1 MTGYNILV
9 IGSGAREHAIVRAL
23 DKSSQGKNLYCLASN
38 MNPGIAELCVELRVG
53 KINDPDFVV
62 HYAQEISTDLAIIG
76 PEKPLE
82 NGIADALWSVDIK
95 TIGPK
100 KNLALLETSK
110 AFTRNLLR
118 EHGVP
123 GGPLYQTFVSMEGV
137 NVFLKELKEN
147 YVVKYDGL
155 MGGKGVKVAG
165 DHLRSHDEALAY
177 CQELLDRGGSF
188 VVEEKFVGQEFS
200 LMSFCDGESLKHMPV
215 IQDHKRVYEGDRG
228 PNTGG
233 MGTYS
238 FANHS
243 LPFLSEKD
251 VSDAQKT
258 NERVAKE
265 LYRTTGTKFKGF
277 LYGGFMATKDGIK
290 VIEYNARL
298 GDPEAMNVLSLLKTD
313 FFDICNHIIGGSLKS
328 VDVKFEPHATVCK
341 YAVPNGY
348 PDNPEKGFAVSIE
361 NVDTDSLFFAA
372 VREDKNKII
381 ATGSRTVAC
390 VGVDKEVC
398 GAEQKAEAGISRVV
412 GNVFHRKDIGT
423 AALIQKRIENMKKVR
438 Q

>member
-1 MTGYNILV
+1 MSNVLLV
-9 IGSGAREHAIVRAL
+9 GSGAREVAIAR
-23 DKSSQGKNLYCLASN
+23 KIKESSRPVSLFCLSPSI
-38 MNPGIAELCVELRVG
+38 NPHISVLCEKYFTVPLSENQTIAGVAKKLN
-53 KINDPDFVV
+53 IDF
-62 HYAQEISTDLAIIG
+62 AIIG
-76 PEKPLE
+76 PENPLE
-82 NGIADALWSVDIK
+82 NGLVDTLEKEGIPSVA
-95 TIGPK
+95 PK
-100 KNLALLETSK
+100 KDVARIETSK
-110 AFTRNLLR
+110 SFARNILDRCSPEKNPQRKEFSSL
-118 EHGVP
+118 
-123 GGPLYQTFVSMEGV
+123 EGV
-137 NVFLKELKEN
+137 EEFLQKLGGN

-155 MGGKGVKVAG
+155 MGGKGVKVSG
-165 DHLRSHDEALAY
+165 EHLFSSEETLEY
-177 CQELLDRGGSF
+177 CKKIIGMGGIF
-188 VVEEKFVGQEFS
+188 LVEEKLVGEEFS
-200 LMSFCDGESLKHMPV
+200 LMSFCDGQSCAHMPV
-215 IQDHKRVYEGDRG
+215 VQDHKRAFEGDIG

-361 NVDTDSLFFAA
+361 NVDADSLFFAA

>member
-1 MTGYNILV
+1 MSSVLLV
-9 IGSGAREHAIVRAL
+9 GSGAREVAIAR
-23 DKSSQGKNLYCLASN
+23 KIKESSRSVSLFCLSPSI
-38 MNPGIAELCVELRVG
+38 NPHISVLCEKYFTVPLSENQTIAGVAKKLN
-53 KINDPDFVV
+53 IDF
-62 HYAQEISTDLAIIG
+62 AIIG
-76 PEKPLE
+76 PENPLE
-82 NGIADALWSVDIK
+82 NGLVDTLEKEGIPSVA
-95 TIGPK
+95 PK
-100 KNLALLETSK
+100 KDVARIETSK
-110 AFTRNLLR
+110 SFARNILDRCSPEKNPQRKEFSSL
-118 EHGVP
+118 
-123 GGPLYQTFVSMEGV
+123 EGV
-137 NVFLKELKEN
+137 EEFLQKLGGN

-155 MGGKGVKVAG
+155 MGGKGVKVSG
-165 DHLRSHDEALAY
+165 EHLFSSEETLEY
-177 CQELLDRGGSF
+177 CKKIIGMGGIF
-188 VVEEKFVGQEFS
+188 LVEEKLVGEEFS
-200 LMSFCDGESLKHMPV
+200 LMSFCDGQNCAHMPV
-215 IQDHKRVYEGDRG
+215 VQDHKRAFEGDVG

-290 VIEYNARL
+290 VVEYNARL

-313 FFDICNHIIGGSLKS
+313 FFDICNHIISGSLKS

-361 NVDTDSLFFAA
+361 NVDADSLFFAA

>member
-1 MTGYNILV
+1 MSKVLLV
-9 IGSGAREHAIVRAL
+9 GSGAREVAIARKIKESCRPVSL
-23 DKSSQGKNLYCLASN
+23 FCLSPSINPHINVLCEKYFMASLSDN
-38 MNPGIAELCVELRVG
+38 QTIVAAAKKLA
-53 KINDPDFVV
+53 IDF
-62 HYAQEISTDLAIIG
+62 AIIG
-76 PEKPLE
+76 PENPLE
-82 NGIADALWSVDIK
+82 NGLVDALEEEGFPCVA
-95 TIGPK
+95 PK
-100 KNLALLETSK
+100 KNVARIETSK
-110 AFTRNLLR
+110 SFARNILDRCSPEKNPKRKEFSSL
-118 EHGVP
+118 
-123 GGPLYQTFVSMEGV
+123 EGV
-137 NVFLKELKEN
+137 ERFLQKLGGS

-155 MGGKGVKVAG
+155 MGGKGVKVSG
-165 DHLRSHDEALAY
+165 EHLFSSEETLEY
-177 CQELLDRGGSF
+177 CKKIINTGGTF
-188 VVEEKFVGQEFS
+188 LVEEKLVGEEFS
-200 LMSFCDGESLKHMPV
+200 LMSFCDGKSCAHMPAV
-215 IQDHKRVYEGDRG
+215 QDHKRAFEGDVG

-251 VSDAQKT
+251 IGDAQKT
-258 NERVAKE
+258 NEKVAKE
-265 LYRTTGTKFKGF
+265 LYKTTGTRFRGF
-277 LYGGFMATKDGIK
+277 LYGGFMATRGGIK

-313 FFDICNHIIGGSLKS
+313 FFDICNHILDGSLKNI
-328 VDVKFEPHATVCK
+328 DVKFEPQATVCK

-361 NVDTDSLFFAA
+361 NVDVDSFFFAA
-372 VREDKNKII
+372 VKEDENKLI

-390 VGVDKEVC
+390 VGVDKEVS

-423 AALIQKRIENMKKVR
+423 SALIQKRIENMEKVR

>member
-1 MTGYNILV
+1 MSNVLLV
-9 IGSGAREHAIVRAL
+9 GSGAREVAIAR
-23 DKSSQGKNLYCLASN
+23 KIKESSRPVSLFCLSPSI
-38 MNPGIAELCVELRVG
+38 NPHISVLCEKYFTVPLSENQTIAGVAKKLN
-53 KINDPDFVV
+53 IDF
-62 HYAQEISTDLAIIG
+62 TIIG
-76 PEKPLE
+76 PENPLE
-82 NGIADALWSVDIK
+82 NGLVDTLEKEGIPSVA
-95 TIGPK
+95 PK
-100 KNLALLETSK
+100 KDVARIETSK
-110 AFTRNLLR
+110 SFARNILDRCSPEKNPQRKEFSSL
-118 EHGVP
+118 
-123 GGPLYQTFVSMEGV
+123 EGV
-137 NVFLKELKEN
+137 EEFLQKLGGN

-155 MGGKGVKVAG
+155 MGGKGVKVSG
-165 DHLRSHDEALAY
+165 EHLFSSEETLEY
-177 CQELLDRGGSF
+177 CKKIIGMGGMF
-188 VVEEKFVGQEFS
+188 LVEEKLVGEEFS
-200 LMSFCDGESLKHMPV
+200 LMSFCDGQSCAHMPV
-215 IQDHKRVYEGDRG
+215 VQDHKRAFEGDIG